1 MENFIFFNFYIC
13 NIKCVLMISKSC
25 KYAIR
30 ASVFVASKA
39 NENIKL
45 SMKEIAEEIEAPA
58 AFTGKILQILNKHK
72 IITSLKGPYGGFF
85 CEKYQLDFPILGI
98 VNAID
103 GLSVFRECVMGLHQC
118 SDEHPCPMHFEYS
131 KIRALMLKSF
141 QETTIGSLAEK
152 LSGGESYLTNAKWL
166 KE

>member
-1 MENFIFFNFYIC
+1 
-13 NIKCVLMISKSC
+13 MISKSC

-39 NENIKL
+39 DENVKL
-45 SMKEIAEEIEAPA
+45 SVKEIAKEIEAPA
-58 AFTGKILQILNKHK
+58 AFTGKILQILNRHK

-85 CEKYQLDFPILGI
+85 CEKYQLNLPVLDI

-131 KIRALMLKSF
+131 KTRNLMLKSF
-141 QETTIGSLAEK
+141 EENTIGDLAGK
-152 LSGGESYLTNAKWL
+152 FLKGESFLQNP
-166 KE
+166 